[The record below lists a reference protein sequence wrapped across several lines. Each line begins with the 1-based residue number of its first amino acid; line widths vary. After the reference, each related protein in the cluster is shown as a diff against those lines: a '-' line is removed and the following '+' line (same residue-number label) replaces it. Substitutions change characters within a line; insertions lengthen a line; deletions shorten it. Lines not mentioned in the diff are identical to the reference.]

1 MNSSVFRW
9 LLASVAVMLAAFLG
23 GCGFHLPSQTPV
35 PLALQSVYID
45 VASRY
50 HVEVPPLER
59 ALAKRLRRRGS
70 RVVSSPGQARSILRI
85 SNLTKSRET
94 AAIGSNG
101 RAVEFRLVTSVTFE
115 LESGGKVVLPPQT
128 QSASSEY
135 SFNATQILAAE
146 QEEARLEKYLQGELA
161 EMILLR
167 LDAQL
172 SDGGRHAPTAA
183 AAGPD

>member
-9 LLASVAVMLAAFLG
+9 LVASAVVTLAALLG
-23 GCGFHLPSQTPV
+23 GCGFHLPSQAPV

-70 RVVSSPGQARSILRI
+70 RVVSSPEQARSILRI
-85 SNLTKSRET
+85 SNLRKSRET
-94 AAIGSNG
+94 AAIGANG

-146 QEEARLEKYLQGELA
+146 QEEVRLEKYLQDELA

-172 SDGGRHAPTAA
+172 SDAGQRIAPTI
-183 AAGPD
+183 AGGHD